1 MLYFSLF
8 LMVAAIAMEVLFA
21 LNGYFR
27 VWPIETLPCVVLSLV
42 TAAWAWRQRRGK
54 GRAAWLGMATLL
66 AAFYGWASFIAT
78 RLPAPTEMASKIELV
93 ATDLDGSRVHLPAD
107 MQRAHA
113 LIVLFRGAW

>member
-1 MLYFSLF
+1 MLYFSLC

-42 TAAWAWRQRRGK
+42 TAAWAWRQRRSK
-54 GRAAWLGMATLL
+54 GRTVWLGLATVL
-66 AAFYGWASFIAT
+66 AVFYGWASFIAT
-78 RLPAPTEMASKIELV
+78 RLPEPTEVPTSIELV
-93 ATDLDGSRVHLPAD
+93 ATDLEGSRVRLPAD